1 MEFRLGRLRAFR
13 QVAVAGGMTG
23 AARVL
28 RLTQPAVSRA
38 VQGLERD
45 LGATLVERRGDGS
58 VLTEEGRV
66 LGRRVER
73 FFAQL
78 AAAVG
83 HATGREPGAD
93 AVVRV
98 VRALGDGHLRS
109 LGAIWTAQTFRRAAA
124 ALGVAE
130 PTLHRAA
137 RDLERLLAVPLYR
150 RTRDGVGLSPAG
162 AELARRF
169 ALAAAEIRAGLEELS
184 LRRGVA
190 AATIRVGVLALA
202 PAHNVA
208 LAAEAMLRRH
218 PGARLTIREAAYAAL
233 ADVLRSGDLDL
244 IFGSLR
250 APPPFDDL
258 REEGLFPDPYRIACR
273 SGHPLAARRHLV
285 PADLRAF
292 DWVVPTR
299 GLPRRAVTD
308 RIMADWD
315 LPQRVQIEADSLG
328 ATVSALA
335 ASDRISLLPRATVVA
350 DGRPDRLAVL
360 DLDIPQ
366 PSRIIGLTTRADW
379 LPTVVQA
386 DFLALLRETCVG
398 RDGLLEKPGGRDDT
412 DRMVSFADVDRP

>member
-1 MEFRLGRLRAFR
+1 MGPRLGRLRAFR
-13 QVAVAGGMTG
+13 HVAVAGGMTG
-23 AARVL
+23 AARAL

-45 LGATLVERRGDGS
+45 LDVALVERRGDGS

-73 FFAQL
+73 LFAQL
-78 AAAVG
+78 AAAVAN
-83 HATGREPGAD
+83 ATGRDPEAD
-93 AVVRV
+93 TVVRV

-109 LGAIWTAQTFRRAAA
+109 LDAIWTAQTFRRAAA
-124 ALGVAE
+124 ALDVAE

-137 RDLERLLAVPLYR
+137 RDLERLVAVSLYR

-162 AELARRF
+162 TELARRF

-184 LRRGVA
+184 LRRGSA
-190 AATIRVGVLALA
+190 AATITVGVLALA
-202 PAHNVA
+202 PTRMVA

-233 ADVLRSGDLDL
+233 ADALRSGGLDL
-244 IFGSLR
+244 IFGALR

-273 SGHPLAARRHLV
+273 RDHPLAARRHLT
-285 PADLRAF
+285 PADLRGV

-299 GLPRRAVTD
+299 SLPRRAVTD
-308 RIMADWD
+308 RIMADWG
-315 LPQRVQIEADSLG
+315 LTQRVQIEADSLG

-335 ASDRISLLPRATVVA
+335 ASDRISLLPHATVVA
-350 DGRPDRLAVL
+350 DDRPDRLAVL
-360 DLDIPQ
+360 DLAIPH
-366 PSRIIGLTTRADW
+366 PPRIVGLTTRADW
-379 LPTVVQA
+379 LPTAVQA
-386 DFLALLRETCVG
+386 DFVNRLREICGSGVG
-398 RDGLLEKPGGRDDT
+398 Q
-412 DRMVSFADVDRP
+412 A

>member
-1 MEFRLGRLRAFR
+1 LGPRLGRLRAFHH
-13 QVAVAGGMTG
+13 VAVAGGMTG
-23 AARVL
+23 AARAL

-45 LGATLVERRGDGS
+45 LDAALVERRDDGS

-66 LGRRVER
+66 LWRRVER
-73 FFAQL
+73 YFAQI

-83 HATGREPGAD
+83 DAIGREPQAD

-109 LGAIWTAQTFRRAAA
+109 LDAIWTAQTFRRAAV
-124 ALGVAE
+124 ALDVAE

-162 AELARRF
+162 AELARRL

-190 AATIRVGVLALA
+190 AATIAVGVLALA
-202 PAHNVA
+202 PVRMVV

-233 ADVLRSGDLDL
+233 ADALRSGGLDL
-244 IFGSLR
+244 VFGALR

-273 SGHPLAARRHLV
+273 RGHPLAARRRLT
-285 PADLRAF
+285 PADLRGF
-292 DWVVPTR
+292 DWVVPT
-299 GLPRRAVTD
+299 GALPRRAVTD

-335 ASDRISLLPRATVVA
+335 ASDRISLLPHATVIA
-350 DGRPDRLAVL
+350 DDRPDRLAVL
-360 DLDIPQ
+360 DLDIPH
-366 PSRIIGLTTRADW
+366 PPRIVGLTTRADW
-379 LPTVVQA
+379 LPTAVQA
-386 DFLALLRETCVG
+386 DFLASLRATCAG
-398 RDGLLEKPGGRDDT
+398 QAEGAGND
-412 DRMVSFADVDRP
+412 A